1 MVESILMGKDRARES
16 HRESRRVTGETQRQR
31 EDICCGRDERPTP
44 EKRVEPMKTRSFS
57 REEAGSFS
65 SWDWWGMKLYKQQQG
80 SRIIKENTVH
90 IVYIL

>member
-44 EKRVEPMKTRSFS
+44 EKSRTGRVPEPIPRCDRRS
-57 REEAGSFS
+57 
-65 SWDWWGMKLYKQQQG
+65 
-80 SRIIKENTVH
+80 
-90 IVYIL
+90 